1 MTLSACSTTERGFPM
16 PRSSA
21 RISILSGLSEYASCP
36 LCGEYHTEA
45 LRRGGLCANCAGVD
59 PSKDRGPCLVCGERD
74 LPLQNHH
81 VAGRRKS
88 DITVPICLNCHSV
101 LSRRQRHNEQDTEIR
116 ALLYGALDIAL
127 LWWERL
133 DGEQKQACIQW
144 LLDKFFGL
152 ISGPPTNVAIRL
164 DKR

>member
-1 MTLSACSTTERGFPM
+1 M

-45 LRRGGLCANCAGVD
+45 LRRGGLCANCASVD
-59 PSKDRGPCLVCGERD
+59 PFKDRGLCIVCGERD

-88 DITVPICLNCHSV
+88 DITVPTCLNCHSV
-101 LSRRQRHNEQDTEIR
+101 LSRRQRHSEQDTEIK

-144 LLDKFFGL
+144 LLDNFFAL
-152 ISGPPTNVAIRL
+152 VSKLNSNFEIRVGA
-164 DKR
+164 R